1 MSYSSKHEEGS
12 IVKGVLEYAMIF
24 GMLAVVGMVALEAFS
39 SNQHTLM
46 NFRFTY

>member
-1 MSYSSKHEEGS
+1 MSYSRQQEEGS
-12 IVKGVLEYAMIF
+12 IIKGVLEYAMIF

-46 NFRFTY
+46 NFRFIY